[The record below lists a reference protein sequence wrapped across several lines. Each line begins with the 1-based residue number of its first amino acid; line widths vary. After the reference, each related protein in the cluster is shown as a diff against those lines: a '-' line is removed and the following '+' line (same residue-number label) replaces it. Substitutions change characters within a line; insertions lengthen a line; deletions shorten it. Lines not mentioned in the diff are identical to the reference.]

1 MANCHVLKSATI
13 YFIKTLTKNESI
25 KKYRQR
31 LRALIP
37 QRHLLCYLC
46 GELILSQNEFSL
58 DHVIPKSKGGATEP
72 WNLYPAHK
80 TCNEAKA
87 AVLLKQHREK
97 QK

>member
-1 MANCHVLKSATI
+1 M
-13 YFIKTLTKNESI
+13 TKNESL

-46 GELILSQNEFSL
+46 GELILDQREFSL
-58 DHVIPKSKGGATEP
+58 DHVIPKSKGGATEI

-80 TCNEAKA
+80 YCNECKA
-87 AVLLKQHREK
+87 DIKLADFRGKQR
-97 QK
+97 

>member
-1 MANCHVLKSATI
+1 MC
-13 YFIKTLTKNESI
+13 FIIMSNNELHQHR
-25 KKYRQR
+25 KR

-87 AVLLKQHREK
+87 AVLLKQYREK